1 MTEVHQDFGPLYPF
15 SDFKKG
21 EHVSYRVEGSTQ
33 HGEILWVVYGH
44 KLPSGRDMPPH
55 YVVLPDGTG
64 DSFPDM
70 VLFSDVVMKHESE
83 SEEPVME
90 ACPYCFGKHPKGT
103 VERCPLN
110 PNRRLS

>member
-1 MTEVHQDFGPLYPF
+1 MTEVHPDFGPLYPF

-21 EHVSYRVEGSTQ
+21 ETVSYRVAGAMRQ
-33 HGEILWVVYGH
+33 GEIIWVSTGND
-44 KLPSGRDMPPH
+44 KIPPH
-55 YVVLPDGTG
+55 YWILPDETG

-70 VLFSDVVMKHESE
+70 VLLSDMVMESE

-90 ACPYCFGKHPKGT
+90 ACPYCFGKHQKGT